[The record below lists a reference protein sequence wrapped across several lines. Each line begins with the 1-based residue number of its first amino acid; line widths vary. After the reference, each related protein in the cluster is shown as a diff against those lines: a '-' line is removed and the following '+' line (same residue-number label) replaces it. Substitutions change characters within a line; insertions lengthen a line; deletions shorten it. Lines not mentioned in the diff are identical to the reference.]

1 MSEPNVAAPC
11 SSSSLT
17 RLRKPAAGQ
26 RRLRDR
32 EPANLLGQF
41 LVDGGAI
48 TADELSA
55 ALSLM
60 GTLNERI
67 GALAVARGWLTQRQ
81 ADHIAGLQ
89 RTIDA
94 RWGDIAVALE
104 EGGLTQEQVEE
115 LHWEQT
121 EDNLRL
127 GDALVEVGALSCS
140 EAETWLAR
148 HEAAKSITVMM
159 ADDPRGEYDPIRHA
173 ADGLPRVLLRRV
185 GLHAAVSMPRVFRAE
200 DGRDHKR
207 AAVVRLAGGWSAAL
221 GLSLSPRLARALSNR
236 GTDRGPRKDRAIRV
250 VSDLL
255 EVLAQYVARRLDRD
269 HAAQRE
275 ACVVGPV
282 EIGAVPARG
291 LSFTVATDFG
301 DALLIVD
308 NP

>member
-1 MSEPNVAAPC
+1 M
-11 SSSSLT
+11 
-17 RLRKPAAGQ
+17 RLRETPTVDQ

-32 EPANLLGQF
+32 EPTGLLGQF
-41 LVDGGAI
+41 LVDQGAI

-67 GALAVARGWLTQRQ
+67 GTLAVARGWLTQRQ

-104 EGGLTQEQVEE
+104 EGGLTPDQLEE
-115 LHWEQT
+115 LRWEQT

-127 GDALVEVGALSCS
+127 GDALVDVGALSCS
-140 EAETWLAR
+140 EAEAWLAR
-148 HEAAKSITVMM
+148 HEAAKSVSVVM

-185 GLHAAVSMPRVFRAE
+185 GLHAAVSMPRVFRATSAH
-200 DGRDHKR
+200 DHKR
-207 AAVVRLAGGWSAAL
+207 SAMVRLTGGWSTTL
-221 GLSLSPRLARALSNR
+221 GLSLSPRLARALSGR
-236 GTDRGPRKDRAIRV
+236 AADRGPRKDRAARV
-250 VSDLL
+250 VGDLL
-255 EVLAQYVARRLDRD
+255 EVLAHYIARRLDCD
-269 HAAQRE
+269 HAAQHDP
-275 ACVVGPV
+275 CVVGSV
-282 EIGAVPARG
+282 EMGAFPSEG

-301 DALLIVD
+301 DALLVVD

>member
-1 MSEPNVAAPC
+1 MSLREVAIV
-11 SSSSLT
+11 
-17 RLRKPAAGQ
+17 GQ

-32 EPANLLGQF
+32 KSARLLGQF
-41 LVDGGAI
+41 LVDAGTI
-48 TADELSA
+48 TPQELSA

-81 ADHIAGLQ
+81 ADHIAELQ
-89 RTIDA
+89 RKIDA

-104 EGGLTQEQVEE
+104 DGGLTPDQVEE
-115 LHWEQT
+115 LRWEQT

-140 EAETWLAR
+140 EVDSWIAR
-148 HEAAKSITVMM
+148 HEAAKSVTVVM

-173 ADGLPRVLLRRV
+173 ADGLSRVLLRRA
-185 GLHAAVSMPRVFRAE
+185 GIHGAVSMPRVFRADGDHE
-200 DGRDHKR
+200 DKR
-207 AAVVRLAGGWSAAL
+207 AAMVRLGGGWSTAL
-221 GLSLSPRLARALSNR
+221 GLAVSPRLARALSSR
-236 GTDRGPRKDRAIRV
+236 ASHRGPRKDRASRV

-255 EVLAQYVARRLDRD
+255 EVLAHYVARRLDRD
-269 HAAQRE
+269 YAAQRD

-282 EIGAVPARG
+282 EIGAVPPGG